1 MIDTRFRWRGFGNG
15 FGTWESL
22 CRLRIYETP
31 EQAVVI
37 ATELPENTGTS
48 ITNAVESLAM
58 MVVEQYEL
66 RPHTLV
72 WIEHYPAHRDLPE
85 TFARVQLAWE
95 GQRFYAPRWRHLE
108 PVALAQLIGQ
118 SM

>member
-1 MIDTRFRWRGFGNG
+1 MIDTLFRWRGFGNG
-15 FGTWESL
+15 FGAWESL

-48 ITNAVESLAM
+48 ITNAAEYLAT

-72 WIEHYPAHRDLPE
+72 WIEHYPACRDLPE
-85 TFARVQLAWE
+85 TFALVHLTWD
-95 GQRFYAPRWRHLE
+95 GQRFHTPRWRRLA
-108 PVALAQLIGQ
+108 PADLALLRGQ
-118 SM
+118 AV